1 MNDKKANKLVI
12 ISAIFLI
19 FSGLV
24 LYYIFDKQG
33 YNAKD
38 NKNYVNYNVNDYI
51 TTIPVIFSDYNDF
64 YTSINVSKLEINNL
78 SPDITK
84 DFINE
89 EKEIINYISG
99 YYNEVMP
106 KDNYTPVNTANSSI
120 KTQINGAILSILYQM
135 NINLDETLYE
145 DNQKSYIITTNI
157 DLGSERTLTNDDLLT
172 KYNYTK
178 KYIAEKIFEEDV
190 LINSGEVVI
199 DKTTNISLTK
209 QDVERRKDEYVNRI
223 IEEFDNIIKVYIE
236 NNYLTLVY
244 DKKELNDLFFDNKFN
259 TDIEVRYLR

>member
-1 MNDKKANKLVI
+1 MNDKKANRLVI
-12 ISAIFLI
+12 ISAIFLV
-19 FSGLV
+19 FSGVV
-24 LYYIFDKQG
+24 LYYVFDKQG
-33 YNAKD
+33 YNDKEV
-38 NKNYVNYNVNDYI
+38 KNYVNYNVNDYI
-51 TTIPVIFSDYNDF
+51 TTIPVIFSDYTDF
-64 YTSINVSKLEINNL
+64 YSSINVSKLEINNL
-78 SPDITK
+78 SPDITE
-84 DFINE
+84 DFIEE

-106 KDNYTPVNTANSSI
+106 KDDYTPVNTASSNI

-135 NINLDETLYE
+135 NINLDENLYE
-145 DNQKSYIITTNI
+145 DNEKSYIVTTNI
-157 DLGSERTLTNDDLLT
+157 DLGAERILTTDDLLS

-209 QDVERRKDEYVNRI
+209 QDVERRKEEYVNRI
-223 IEEFDNIIKVYIE
+223 TEDFNNIIKVYIE

-244 DKKELNDLFFDNKFN
+244 DKKELNNLFFDNKFN
-259 TDIEVRYLR
+259 TDIKVRYLK